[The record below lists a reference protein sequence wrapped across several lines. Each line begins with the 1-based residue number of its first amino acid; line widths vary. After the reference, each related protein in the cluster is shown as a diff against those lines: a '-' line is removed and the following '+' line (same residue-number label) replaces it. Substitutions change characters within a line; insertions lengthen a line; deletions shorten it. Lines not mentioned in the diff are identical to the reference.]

1 MKGPQPREPS
11 GWTLGVGEHT
21 FFFAR
26 PTREGF
32 LERTSTALLILS
44 DGTLG
49 GTILCPQGL
58 GLG

>member
-11 GWTLGVGEHT
+11 GWTLGVEEYT

-32 LERTSTALLILS
+32 LEKTSTSLLFLS

-49 GTILCPQGL
+49 GTILCSPGL
-58 GLG
+58 G